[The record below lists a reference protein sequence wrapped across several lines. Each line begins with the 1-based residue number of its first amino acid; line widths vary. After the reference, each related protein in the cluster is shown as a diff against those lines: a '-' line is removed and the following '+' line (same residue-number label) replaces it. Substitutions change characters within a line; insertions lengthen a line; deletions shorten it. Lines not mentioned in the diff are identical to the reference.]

1 MPLYHRTYS
10 PGELQFITTSTY
22 RRAPLFLSQRF
33 CRCFVQRLEEVRE
46 EMKFLPIGW
55 VLMPDHFHLLVKPQ
69 PAETTPLI
77 LKGLKEE
84 TAERILETLR
94 RNPQH
99 PWCRKMLA
107 RLRLPPTVHDESHY
121 RLWQRRFFPFN
132 VYSEKKRR
140 DKLDYMHN
148 NPVKHGLVKAPGDW
162 PWSCRGGE
170 VLLPAGYVDSSHG
183 PAMLNRALGGIPSG
197 NRRAQT
203 AGSAPAR
210 RLY

>member
-33 CRCFVQRLEEVRE
+33 CHCFVQRLEEVRE
-46 EMKFLPIGW
+46 EMKFLLIGW

-77 LKGLKEE
+77 MKGLKEV
-84 TAERILETLR
+84 TAGRILETLR
-94 RNPQH
+94 ENQQR
-99 PWCRKMLA
+99 PWCCKMLA

-132 VYSEKKRR
+132 VHSEKKRR
-140 DKLDYMHN
+140 EKMDYMHN
-148 NPVKHGLVKAPGDW
+148 NPVKRGLVNAPGDW
-162 PWSCRGGE
+162 PWSSWRFYF
-170 VLLPAGYVDSSHG
+170 LQDTSILRMD
-183 PAMLNRALGGIPSG
+183 RLG
-197 NRRAQT
+197 
-203 AGSAPAR
+203 
-210 RLY
+210 